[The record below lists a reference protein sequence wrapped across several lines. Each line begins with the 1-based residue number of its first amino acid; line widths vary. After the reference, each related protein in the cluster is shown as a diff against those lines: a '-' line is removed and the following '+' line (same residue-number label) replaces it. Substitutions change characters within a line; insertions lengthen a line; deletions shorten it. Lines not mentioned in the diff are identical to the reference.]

1 MASKVSSADSKR
13 SSLPKNPLSSSSAGI
28 PGLGGVCIHR
38 PKHIKGENETN
49 VASYEQYLAF
59 ARNLMLQMP
68 QKSSHTSRRA
78 DHLWKEALSN
88 KSLGEPENYNSST
101 GTSGSRRGRKRKME
115 LPDDDD
121 MAWGLLASK
130 SGNNVPQS
138 PQNEKPPQST
148 PSVNPQPTSQLIGLE
163 NDEQMLEYLQVRHN
177 GNINRAQLVTLSQL
191 SMGQGK
197 IIILPQS
204 SLFTNSLNFANSLL
218 RNKYHFISSGQ
229 GEKISTEAKE
239 RRR

>member
-1 MASKVSSADSKR
+1 
-13 SSLPKNPLSSSSAGI
+13 
-28 PGLGGVCIHR
+28 
-38 PKHIKGENETN
+38 
-49 VASYEQYLAF
+49 
-59 ARNLMLQMP
+59 MLQMP

-101 GTSGSRRGRKRKME
+101 GSSSRRGRKRKME

-121 MAWGLLASK
+121 MAWGLLAAK
-130 SGNNVPQS
+130 SGTIPQS

-148 PSVNPQPTSQLIGLE
+148 PPVNPQPTSQLIGLE

-197 IIILPQS
+197 NIVAITSFYQCVNL
-204 SLFTNSLNFANSLL
+204 TNSPVAE
-218 RNKYHFISSGQ
+218 RNDYHFIFSG
-229 GEKISTEAKE
+229 
-239 RRR
+239 